1 MGDDFFEKFAELCEK
16 QDILIE
22 LNTVDGLK
30 GYNYSEAH
38 CIDAIGKFAVSV
50 NWKTV

>member
-1 MGDDFFEKFAELCEK
+1 MTLNSFLGNYFQQEGVVKLGDDFFEKFAELCEK

-30 GYNYSEAH
+30 GYNYS
-38 CIDAIGKFAVSV
+38 
-50 NWKTV
+50 